1 MPGSLAV
8 GIFALHIEIR
18 WLTCKKVERE
28 EKRRKEA
35 LLIAGARSYC

>member
-18 WLTCKKVERE
+18 WLTCKKVE
-28 EKRRKEA
+28 EKRRDGK
-35 LLIAGARSYC
+35 RHF